1 MSDWGRVVRVP
12 LSLEWE
18 RVEARKGEFERE
30 FLLLSD
36 LEDDPVGQWVKMAKA
51 KGEAKYS
58 DELTLKLLVAL
69 HQKIDTLTKL
79 LQNENREYSV
89 LAFKGAIESI
99 GHGVVVMQES
109 VFKSQELYYARINLP
124 VFPQRIVPL
133 FLEGLEERVAKLV
146 RIHDKDQKD
155 WDTYIAS
162 RERAMIRESKGG

>member
-18 RVEARKGEFERE
+18 RVEAREREFERE

-133 FLEGLEERVAKLV
+133 FLEGLEERAAKLV

>member
-18 RVEARKGEFERE
+18 RVEAREREFERE